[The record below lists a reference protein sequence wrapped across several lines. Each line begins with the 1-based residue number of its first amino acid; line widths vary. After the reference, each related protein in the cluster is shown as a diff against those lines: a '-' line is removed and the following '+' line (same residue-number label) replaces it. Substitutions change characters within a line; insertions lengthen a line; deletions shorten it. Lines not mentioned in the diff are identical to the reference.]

1 MCDEF
6 LENLVHSLPICLHYN
21 HMRSDMQQGKRHLR
35 IIQENGKHADPVKG
49 MTCFS
54 AQERYDV
61 ECNRKSCQN
70 WIAHKE
76 GKNCAIISA
85 QDGPYTLQK
94 IGQIYGVSRMRIC
107 QMEKE
112 IFEKIRS
119 VS

>member
-1 MCDEF
+1 
-6 LENLVHSLPICLHYN
+6 
-21 HMRSDMQQGKRHLR
+21 MQQDKRHLK
-35 IIQENGKHADPVKG
+35 IIHENGKHAEAVKG
-49 MTCFS
+49 ATCFS
-54 AQERYDV
+54 MQEKYGV
-61 ECNRKSCQN
+61 ACNRKSCQN
-70 WIAHKE
+70 WIAHKD

-85 QDGPYTLQK
+85 QEGPHTLQK